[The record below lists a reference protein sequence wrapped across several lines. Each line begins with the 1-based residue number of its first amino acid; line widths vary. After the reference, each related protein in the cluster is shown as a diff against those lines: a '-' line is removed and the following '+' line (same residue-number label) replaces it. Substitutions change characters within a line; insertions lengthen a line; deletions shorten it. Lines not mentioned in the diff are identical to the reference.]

1 MHPAMFLRGSQ
12 ARFTDP
18 ATGELVQP
26 GSIAH
31 SISEFVMASLGAEFS
46 LVHIEEHSPN
56 QQFAARIP
64 RAEKYIGWPMLV
76 VMQLAKPPEVTGAAH
91 G

>member
-18 ATGELVQP
+18 TSGELVQP

-31 SISEFVMASLGAEFS
+31 SISDFVMAARRAGLRLTSIEEFS
-46 LVHIEEHSPN
+46 PDTD
-56 QQFAARIP
+56 FAARYP

-76 VMQLAKPPEVTGAAH
+76 VMHLVA
-91 G
+91 